1 MFVRFFQKSISKL
14 PEPNLNSASAD
25 SSQWA
30 GGIIRGFVT
39 GQCAEERVFRNSSRS
54 VTFLKTVRFVPWLQL
69 FSSRVSPILKKW
81 TRLFFVRMEVFVLN
95 KVSRQRIALQ
105 KTVSNLKFGW
115 QGFIN
120 PMSSQFLK
128 RVLFVI
134 CVVHIWLSFC
144 VKKRRPGSI
153 YWSVSSILSTVWA
166 EWGFVLKSLQFG
178 IRVLSTYRESKKR
191 LVRKIFKIANISF
204 LS

>member
-1 MFVRFFQKSISKL
+1 VNPTIH
-14 PEPNLNSASAD
+14 
-25 SSQWA
+25 
-30 GGIIRGFVT
+30 
-39 GQCAEERVFRNSSRS
+39 S
-54 VTFLKTVRFVPWLQL
+54 VDG
-69 FSSRVSPILKKW
+69 
-81 TRLFFVRMEVFVLN
+81 
-95 KVSRQRIALQ
+95 KVCLEQSEWRKIALQ

-134 CVVHIWLSFC
+134 CVVHIWLSFFC

-204 LS
+204 LDRKVVRCVFQKWLSTYHKCSWKIWKVLSGLWYLFHRDNVRSSFCLQNSKNTESLTEQKLPSPM